1 MSLLLETRR
10 ESMATTRLRCLAAD
24 IGGTNARFAT
34 AELGENDRVQ
44 LGALRNL
51 KVADHSGIESA
62 LAAYLADSTDP
73 IPERAVLAVA
83 GAVLDD
89 QVVLTNSRWSFS
101 IQSLKQRIGFRDL
114 QVINDFAAVAWAVP
128 GLNEADLHPIGDAP
142 GAAFDTAAV
151 QVVLGPGTGL
161 GAAAIRRDARGLAVL
176 ETEGGHA
183 SFAPHDEREIFILR
197 FLQRRYGRVSYER
210 LLCGE
215 GLVNLHDACVHMA
228 RGRELRLH
236 DSESVV
242 AAALAGDPDARSAID
257 LFCSILGRFA
267 GDAVLMYGG
276 WAGVYLAG
284 GLLSHVLD
292 ERGEGLFRAAF
303 VDKGRFT
310 PLLSRTPTFRINKAD
325 IGTLGAARVGLLR

>member
-1 MSLLLETRR
+1 MSLLLENRR
-10 ESMATTRLRCLAAD
+10 NPIIAQQIRCLAAD

-34 AELGENDRVQ
+34 AALGENERVR
-44 LGALRNL
+44 LGAQRSL
-51 KVADHSGIESA
+51 KVADHEGIESA
-62 LAAYLADSTDP
+62 LETYLRDSGEP
-73 IPERAVLAVA
+73 VPERAVLAVA

-89 QVVLTNSRWSFS
+89 QVILTNSRWSFS
-101 IQSLKQRIGFRDL
+101 IRALKQRIGFREL

-128 GLNEADLHPIGDAP
+128 GLSEADLHPIGNAP

-197 FLQRRYGRVSYER
+197 FLQKRYGRVSYER

-215 GLVNLHDACVHMA
+215 GLVNLHDACLHMA
-228 RGRELRLH
+228 RGRDQRLP
-236 DSESVV
+236 DSEAVV
-242 AAALAGDPDARSAID
+242 AAARAGDPDARSAID

-267 GDAVLMYGG
+267 GDAVLLYGG

-284 GLLSHVLD
+284 GLLPHVLD
-292 ERGEGLFRAAF
+292 ARGEALFRTAF
-303 VDKGRFT
+303 IDKGRFS
-310 PLLSRTPTFRINKAD
+310 PLLSRTPTFRIGATD
-325 IGTLGAARVGLLR
+325 VGTLGAARVGLLG

>member
-1 MSLLLETRR
+1 MSLLLENRR
-10 ESMATTRLRCLAAD
+10 NPIIAQQIRCLAAD

-34 AELGENDRVQ
+34 AALGENERVR
-44 LGALRNL
+44 LGAQRSL
-51 KVADHSGIESA
+51 KVADHEGIESA
-62 LAAYLADSTDP
+62 LETYLRDSGEP
-73 IPERAVLAVA
+73 VPERAVLAVA

-89 QVVLTNSRWSFS
+89 QVILTNSRWSFS
-101 IQSLKQRIGFRDL
+101 IRALKQRIGFREL

-128 GLNEADLHPIGDAP
+128 GLSEADLHPIGNAP

-197 FLQRRYGRVSYER
+197 FLQKRYGRVSYER

-215 GLVNLHDACVHMA
+215 GLVNLHDACLHMA
-228 RGRELRLH
+228 RGRDQRLP
-236 DSESVV
+236 DSEAVV
-242 AAALAGDPDARSAID
+242 AAARAGDPDARSAID

-267 GDAVLMYGG
+267 GDAVLLYGG

-284 GLLSHVLD
+284 GLLPHVLD
-292 ERGEGLFRAAF
+292 ARGEALFRTAF
-303 VDKGRFT
+303 IDKGRFS
-310 PLLSRTPTFRINKAD
+310 PLLSRTPTFRIGAAD
-325 IGTLGAARVGLLR
+325 VGTLGAARVGLLG

>member
-1 MSLLLETRR
+1 MSLLLENRR
-10 ESMATTRLRCLAAD
+10 DPLLSLQARCLAAD

-34 AELGENDRVQ
+34 AALGNNDRIR
-44 LGALRNL
+44 LGAQRNL
-51 KVADHSGIESA
+51 KVADYEGVESA
-62 LAAYLADSTDP
+62 LESYFRESGEP
-73 IPERAVLAVA
+73 VPERAVLAVA

-89 QVVLTNSRWSFS
+89 QVILTNSRWSFS
-101 IQSLKQRIGFRDL
+101 IRALKQRIGFREL

-128 GLNEADLHPIGDAP
+128 GLGEADLHPIGSAP

-197 FLQRRYGRVSYER
+197 FLQKRYGRVSYER

-215 GLVNLHDACVHMA
+215 GLVNLHDACLHMA
-228 RGRELRLH
+228 RGRDQRLP
-236 DSESVV
+236 DSEAVV
-242 AAALAGDPDARSAID
+242 AAARAGDPDARSAID

-267 GDAVLMYGG
+267 GDAVLLYGG
-276 WAGVYLAG
+276 WAGVFLAG
-284 GLLSHVLD
+284 GLLPHVLD
-292 ERGEGLFRAAF
+292 ARGEALFRAAF
-303 VDKGRFT
+303 IDKGRFS
-310 PLLSRTPTFRINKAD
+310 PLLSRTPTFRIVAAD
-325 IGTLGAARVGLLR
+325 IGTLGAARVGLTG

>member
-1 MSLLLETRR
+1 MSLLLESRR
-10 ESMATTRLRCLAAD
+10 DPATATALRCLAAD

-34 AELGENDRVQ
+34 ATLGENARVQ
-44 LGALRNL
+44 LGAQRNL
-51 KVADHSGIESA
+51 RVEDHSGIESA
-62 LAAYLADSTDP
+62 LEAYFADSGEP
-73 IPERAVLAVA
+73 VPERAVLAVA

-89 QVVLTNSRWSFS
+89 QVILTNSRWSFS
-101 IQSLKQRIGFRDL
+101 IRALKQRIGFREL

-128 GLNEADLHPIGDAP
+128 GLRECDLHAIGDAP

-236 DSESVV
+236 DSAAVV
-242 AAALAGDPDARSAID
+242 AAARADDPDARSAID

-267 GDAVLMYGG
+267 GDAVLLYGG

-284 GLLSHVLD
+284 GLLPHVLD
-292 ERGEGLFRAAF
+292 ERGEALFRGAF

-310 PLLSRTPTFRINKAD
+310 PLLARTPTFRIGTPD
-325 IGTLGAARVGLLR
+325 VGTLGAARVGLLG